1 MKFYDV
7 ILDMNS
13 CNIVLA
19 QLSKEE
25 TAKVFAD
32 ARKQPK
38 NDAMEPDDTF
48 VSGEVHYVF
57 DKENGAL
64 DEVLIYPTYEED
76 DSLVNGDFIE
86 APESFWDKESEAR
99 QQLSM

>member
-1 MKFYDV
+1 MKYYDV
-7 ILDMNS
+7 LEMNS

-19 QLSKEE
+19 KLSKEE

-38 NDAMEPDDTF
+38 NAEIEPDDTF

-57 DKENGAL
+57 DKENSTL

-76 DSLVNGDFIE
+76 DSLINGDFIE
-86 APESFWDKESEAR
+86 APDSFWDKETEAR
-99 QQLSM
+99 QYLSL